1 MNFVAKRKRPL
12 VRVFAFLL
20 LLGTFVGAIPAEFV
34 QAAELVE
41 EPALVEESE
50 ETDVSVTAF
59 SSYEEVDEVLQPDGK
74 TRLFV
79 VSAEVPEHQASEVK
93 TYDDTV
99 ILSYDDADLAASD
112 YETLS
117 SEGYLVEYDC
127 AVSEEVENEG
137 VASVSEQTDAS
148 DVAQFSSTEESLE
161 ENVEEKIEETAKD
174 REVIVALLDSKV
186 CESEPD
192 LAGRLVRYDEGE
204 KAFVETT
211 EEVVAEG
218 SASHGTHMAD
228 ILSTSH
234 KPVKI
239 YPYDVFTEDQTTVGA
254 VYLAMEDA
262 ISKGVDVI
270 NLSLSGLGESR
281 LLEKAVADAK
291 EAGIFVVGASGNDR
305 ANTADYIPANVA
317 DVLTVS
323 AVNEYG
329 EITDYTNTGAEVD
342 FSAVGSYAYDEEVES
357 GTSYAAA
364 TVSAAL
370 SDFILFS
377 GLDKES
383 PDYYDT
389 ILSGFQSLAEDK
401 GVDGWDEQ
409 YGYGVISVDSITEE
423 AVQTYLLS
431 LSDTED
437 TTEETA
443 SENPEETDDSTI
455 VISEEDLEDAAQ
467 TLDTA
472 GHCIRKTLS
481 YTIYDIGEPTWAHP
495 LTVWF
500 RWMNDASGQ
509 TVDQRPWV
517 ALTFYDANPQEV
529 AGHDR
534 GTFRVEPYYDSPLP
548 GSGLF
553 FAVNSLTSIRST
565 VTIETS
571 RSSNWK

>member
-1 MNFVAKRKRPL
+1 MKFVAKRKRPL

-34 QAAELVE
+34 QAAELAE
-41 EPALVEESE
+41 EPILVEES
-50 ETDVSVTAF
+50 DVSVTAF
-59 SSYEEVDEVLQPDGK
+59 SSYEEVDEALQPDGK

-79 VSAEVPEHQASEVK
+79 VSEAVPEHQASEVK
-93 TYDDTV
+93 TYDHTV

-112 YETLS
+112 YETLR
-117 SEGYLVEYDC
+117 SEGYLVEYD
-127 AVSEEVENEG
+127 ATVSEEVENEG

-148 DVAQFSSTEESLE
+148 DVAQFFSEENVE
-161 ENVEEKIEETAKD
+161 ENVEEKIEETVEN

-192 LAGRLVRYDEGE
+192 LAGRLVRYDEGS

-211 EEVVAEG
+211 EEVVLEG

-234 KPVKI
+234 NPVKI
-239 YPYDVFTEDQTTVGA
+239 YPYDVFDGENTTVGA

-317 DVLTVS
+317 DILTVS

-364 TVSAAL
+364 TVSTAL

-377 GLDKES
+377 GLDKDEKN
-383 PDYYDT
+383 YYDT
-389 ILSGFQSLAEDK
+389 ILSGFQNFAEDK
-401 GVDGWDEQ
+401 GVEGWDEQ
-409 YGYGVISVDSITEE
+409 YGYGVISLDSITEE

-443 SENPEETDDSTI
+443 SEDTKETDDSTI
-455 VISEEDLEDAAQ
+455 VISEEDLEDAEQ
-467 TLDTA
+467 KMDTA

-481 YTIYDIGEPTWAHP
+481 YTVYDIGEPTRAHP
-495 LTVWF
+495 LRVWF

-509 TVDQRPWV
+509 TVDQRPWCS
-517 ALTFYDANPQEV
+517 LIFTDANPQEV
-529 AGHDR
+529 AGQDR

-553 FAVNSLTSIRST
+553 FAVNSLTLTRRT

>member
-1 MNFVAKRKRPL
+1 MIFVAKRKRPL

-34 QAAELVE
+34 QAAELAE
-41 EPALVEESE
+41 EPVSAEESE
-50 ETDVSVTAF
+50 EADVSVTAF
-59 SSYEEVDEVLQPDGK
+59 SSYEEVDEALQPDGK

-79 VSAEVPEHQASEVK
+79 VSAEVPEHQASEVQ

-117 SEGYLVEYDC
+117 SEGYLVEYDST
-127 AVSEEVENEG
+127 VSEEVENEG

-148 DVAQFSSTEESLE
+148 DVAQFFSE
-161 ENVEEKIEETAKD
+161 ENVENGEEKIEETATD
-174 REVIVALLDSKV
+174 REVIVALLDSKL

-192 LAGRLVRYDEGE
+192 LAGRLVRYDEGSQ
-204 KAFVETT
+204 AFVETT
-211 EEVVAEG
+211 EEVVLEG

-228 ILSTSH
+228 VLSTSH
-234 KPVKI
+234 NQVKI
-239 YPYDVFTEDQTTVGA
+239 YPYDVFDGENTTVGA

-270 NLSLSGLGESR
+270 NLSLSGLGESK

-291 EAGIFVVGASGNDR
+291 EAGIFVVASAGNDR

-377 GLDKES
+377 GVDKDEKN
-383 PDYYDT
+383 YYDT
-389 ILSGFQSLAEDK
+389 ILSGFQSFAEDK

-443 SENPEETDDSTI
+443 SEDPKDSGDSTI

-481 YTIYDIGEPTWAHP
+481 YTVYDIGEPSMAHP

-517 ALTFYDANPQEV
+517 PLTFTNANPQEV

-548 GSGLF
+548 GNGLF
-553 FAVNSLTSIRST
+553 FAVNSLTSIRRT
-565 VTIETS
+565 VTIDTS